1 MENWW
6 LASDVHLLLPLQ
18 DCNKCV
24 RVYVN
29 CFCPGWV
36 KTQMTNWEGNMSAEE
51 GAETGMWV
59 VLLPVENISSGNFM
73 PRDVR

>member
-1 MENWW
+1 
-6 LASDVHLLLPLQ
+6 
-18 DCNKCV
+18 
-24 RVYVN
+24 
-29 CFCPGWV
+29 
-36 KTQMTNWEGNMSAEE
+36 MTNWEGNMSAEE